1 MFNVST
7 ISHTTHIKPIVQ
19 FLPNASKHCIVNGC
33 NSFCY
38 SCLQLIRVSR
48 NRGHID
54 QSFHKYFDM
63 LENWF
68 IDELSEKESG
78 DFIFRQDGAPPHWS
92 LRVRQ
97 FLNIK
102 LTDRWI
108 GRSGHNDHDLMSWPL
123 RTHTM

>member
-7 ISHTTHIKPIVQ
+7 IGHTTHIKLIVQ
-19 FLPNASKHCIVNGC
+19 FLPNASKHYIVNGC

-38 SCLQLIRVSR
+38 LCLQLIRVSR
-48 NRGHID
+48 NRGQID

-63 LENWF
+63 LENWLM
-68 IDELSEKESG
+68 DELCEKESG
-78 DFIFRQDGAPPHWS
+78 DFIFRQDGAPLHWS

-108 GRSGHNDHDLMSWPL
+108 GRSGHNDFMSWPL